1 VVEIEVSKPN
11 LLPETEAMNPLRHYP
26 ILASLLRPFRLSQ
39 QKTCAALVAALC
51 QAAQAS
57 SFAIAG
63 QLSSLTEVQL
73 GSALTRL
80 YRFLRNERFDN
91 WLLTERMLHLL
102 AQPNKSLLLALDWT
116 AWQDRFSVLTASVCV
131 DTRSIPIAVSACVKR
146 NLARSQ
152 NLWEETFLRLV
163 VDRLRASGVQA
174 IWLCDRGFHRVKW
187 MERLMELEQ
196 QFVVRLHRDVMV
208 HLRDGACL
216 LKSLE
221 IHEGERRDL
230 GFVQLRSDKL
240 VRVRVIAVW
249 ARGAKEVWWLATNL
263 DNRVS
268 KVVSYYDRRMGIEE
282 QFRDAKGHRFGLKLR
297 WTQFT
302 KAEFV
307 ERMYLLVGL
316 ALLLWTSVGHAV
328 EEKAPKV
335 RLRSKTKGAR
345 LSLARI
351 GSYYWQKVTKQ
362 LKLTTRFVREHLPPP
377 RLRVFKWL
385 TAPQK

>member
-1 VVEIEVSKPN
+1 
-11 LLPETEAMNPLRHYP
+11 MNPLRRYP
-26 ILASLLRPFRLSQ
+26 ILSSLLRPFRLSQ
-39 QKTCAALVAALC
+39 QKTCAALVVALC

-63 QLSSLTEVQL
+63 QLSCLTEVQL

-80 YRFLRNERFDN
+80 YRFLRNQRFDN
-91 WLLTERMLHLL
+91 WLLTERMLKLL

-116 AWQDRFSVLTASVCV
+116 AWQDRFSVLTASACV
-131 DTRSIPIAVSACVKR
+131 GTRSIPVAVSACVKQK
-146 NLARSQ
+146 LARSQ
-152 NLWEETFLRLV
+152 NLWEETFLRLC
-163 VDRLRASGVQA
+163 VDRLRAAKVEA

-187 MERLMELEQ
+187 LERLMEMKQ
-196 QFVVRLHRDVMV
+196 QFVVRLHRDVTV
-208 HLRDGACL
+208 HLRDQVCL
-216 LKSLE
+216 LKSLQ
-221 IHEGERRDL
+221 IHEGERRDF
-230 GFVQLRSDKL
+230 GFVHLRADKL

-249 ARGAKEVWWLATNL
+249 AKGAKEVWWLATNL
-263 DNRVS
+263 PNRVS

-282 QFRDAKGHRFGLKLR
+282 QFRDAKGHRFGMKLR

-316 ALLLWTSVGHAV
+316 ALLLWTSVGRAV
-328 EEKAPKV
+328 EDKEPKV
-335 RLRSKTKGAR
+335 RLVSKTKGAR

-351 GSYYWQKVTKQ
+351 GSYYWQKVIR
-362 LKLTTRFVREHLPPP
+362 LVRLTTRFVREHLPPP

-385 TAPQK
+385 IAPQK

>member
-1 VVEIEVSKPN
+1 
-11 LLPETEAMNPLRHYP
+11 MNPLRHYP
-26 ILASLLRPFRLSQ
+26 ILASLLKPFRRSQ

-51 QAAQAS
+51 QTAQAS

-63 QLSSLTEVQL
+63 QLACLTEVQF

-80 YRFLRNERFDN
+80 YRFLRNQRFDN
-91 WLLTERMLHLL
+91 WRLTESLLHLL
-102 AQPNKSLLLALDWT
+102 AQSDKSLLLALDWT
-116 AWQDRFSVLTASVCV
+116 CWQDRFSVLTASVCV
-131 DTRSIPIAVSACVKR
+131 GTRAIPVASSACVKR

-163 VDRLRASGVQA
+163 VDRLRAAEVTA
-174 IWLCDRGFHRVKW
+174 IWLCDRGFHRVAWLKRLVE
-187 MERLMELEQ
+187 MEQ
-196 QFVVRLHRDVMV
+196 HFVVRLQRDVTV

-221 IHEGERRDL
+221 VKQGERRDF
-230 GFVQLRSDKL
+230 GFVHLRADEFVC
-240 VRVRVIAVW
+240 VRLIGVRAT
-249 ARGAKEVWWLATNL
+249 GSKEVWWLATDLTNA
-263 DNRVS
+263 VS

-282 QFRDAKGHRFGLKLR
+282 QFRDAKGARFGIKLK

-302 KAEFV
+302 RAEFV
-307 ERMYLLVGL
+307 ERMYLLVGV
-316 ALLLWTSVGHAV
+316 ALLLWTSVGRAV
-328 EEKAPKV
+328 EKAQPKT

-351 GSYYWQKVTKQ
+351 GSYYW
-362 LKLTTRFVREHLPPP
+362 LKITTRLRLTTRFVREHLPPP